1 METFR
6 QMVND
11 CIRIGVDN
19 NISTMKKL
27 CNIAYSYLGRYDII
41 SYYKLCAIS
50 HAAGILT
57 NRKKSIKRG
66 LNLRQP
72 YATRPMLISCYG
84 FEIINGILKVP
95 LGNKQYSDISLNSH
109 VRRVL
114 SEPCL
119 KICSFT
125 LTCDTVTICCL
136 KEVTEIE
143 CARIEGIDRNLRNL
157 TVGNVKRVVQY
168 DLSKAVSIAENT
180 QSIMKSFRHNDVRM
194 RKKLYV
200 KYGQRRRNR
209 INQLLHHVSK
219 SVVANAKQE
228 NTAIVFEDIL
238 VEFASYTNAA
248 IAKVAIIAVK

>member
-1 METFR
+1 LAVKCVKQTNCHLEPLLPLMKTFR

-11 CIRIGVDN
+11 CISIGVDN

-57 NRKKSIKRG
+57 NRKKSIRQG
-66 LNLRQP
+66 LNPRQP

-84 FEIINGILKVP
+84 FEIINGTLKVS

-109 VRRVL
+109 VRKVL

-125 LTCDTVTICCL
+125 LTCDTV
-136 KEVTEIE
+136 K
-143 CARIEGIDRNLRNL
+143 
-157 TVGNVKRVVQY
+157 
-168 DLSKAVSIAENT
+168 
-180 QSIMKSFRHNDVRM
+180 
-194 RKKLYV
+194 
-200 KYGQRRRNR
+200 
-209 INQLLHHVSK
+209 
-219 SVVANAKQE
+219 
-228 NTAIVFEDIL
+228 
-238 VEFASYTNAA
+238 
-248 IAKVAIIAVK
+248 